1 MRGNEKVSHWFRRAH
16 MAWDSSIV
24 ALAICLITVLW
35 SRCVVCDSRKSGWR
49 LFVSMKPL
57 QPTWMVCRLAC
68 LPPFC
73 ATSNR
78 WRYLLSFLSREL
90 RKLFSQQI
98 VSSKM
103 CRRPHTHKHT
113 HTHTH
118 TPTVQENAQNHL
130 QTSQQAGTITYI
142 KFADSCGY
150 CRLRSCSFQQ
160 TQMSSGHATIYAN
173 DFKAKSCALS
183 FSTLQ
188 ALAKP

>member
-1 MRGNEKVSHWFRRAH
+1 M
-16 MAWDSSIV
+16 

-98 VSSKM
+98 VSSK
-103 CRRPHTHKHT
+103 CVGVQVRVSQRQASDRWVDRLVGGKVARPG
-113 HTHTH
+113 
-118 TPTVQENAQNHL
+118 PQRL
-130 QTSQQAGTITYI
+130 WFPS
-142 KFADSCGY
+142 ADSPACG
-150 CRLRSCSFQQ
+150 CRGFKELGRVWCCTCHVGAQPD
-160 TQMSSGHATIYAN
+160 SGSARVPVSA
-173 DFKAKSCALS
+173 
-183 FSTLQ
+183 FS
-188 ALAKP
+188 AVPA